1 MSAKLPSF
9 GLERETL
16 DSVALALRRG
26 SDSVSGS
33 ANDSEKSKSEL
44 RRSSV
49 GIKIVKRPCE
59 EDELLLNIAEIAAA
73 KDKTARR
80 WSSFKNEKSQL
91 VERAERQRERERE
104 LTRVRAVW
112 ST

>member
-1 MSAKLPSF
+1 MSAKLPSLAWR
-9 GLERETL
+9 GRHWTQ
-16 DSVALALRRG
+16 VALALRRG

-44 RRSSV
+44 KRSSV

-59 EDELLLNIAEIAAA
+59 EDELLLNIAEMAAA

-91 VERAERQRERERE
+91 VESRERERE
-104 LTRVRAVW
+104 RVGTNQ
-112 ST
+112 S

>member
-49 GIKIVKRPCE
+49 GIKIVKRPFE

-91 VERAERQRERERE
+91 VERAERERERGN
-104 LTRVRAVW
+104 
-112 ST
+112 